1 MNIKK
6 LKDIESG
13 VWLSI
18 ATCFMLFLYAP
29 MELLFTNQ
37 DEFWFDLYILVPIML
52 VVFVI
57 TVSVSIMLFYI
68 FRARGGGR
76 ILEVYFI
83 VFFCSYIQG
92 NWLTGGLPILDGRR
106 IEWQN
111 SAERTKS
118 IILWVIVTIVVAA
131 LYKLRKKYFG
141 KIVKVVSICMIL
153 MFCITILILAIE
165 NRGFEKKSSLV
176 MTQNDMF
183 EMSSDGNFIIL
194 VLDAVDAMRLQTL
207 IDSDEE
213 YSEIFKDFTFYN
225 NMVGAYPFTKHS
237 IPYILTGQ
245 WFENETEFRDY
256 EVEAYRSSPLL
267 AMLEDK
273 NYTMSVYTAE
283 LLLEDNVDKRF
294 NNIMTN
300 QRGISDKWAFIRWQI
315 KMTGFKYAPWD
326 FKKIFYINFNAF
338 NKLKIPP
345 EGERLFTASNGDFYR
360 NVLEEEFQYSKQKC
374 FKFIHIDGAHEPYTY
389 DKNVNET
396 VNATYETS
404 LQASMTIT
412 KAYLDKLKE
421 GGVYDNSVIIV
432 MADHGYND
440 GMHDKTGEMRQNPIF
455 FVKGIN
461 ESHAFRVS
469 QAPVS
474 FEDLQ
479 MAYQRL
485 LNGMGSDEIFD
496 WKKGDRRNRRFLVYQ
511 FRKEDSITEYIQP
524 SEAWDTEQMY
534 KTGNVY
540 DRN

>member
-1 MNIKK
+1 
-6 LKDIESG
+6 
-13 VWLSI
+13 
-18 ATCFMLFLYAP
+18 
-29 MELLFTNQ
+29 
-37 DEFWFDLYILVPIML
+37 
-52 VVFVI
+52 
-57 TVSVSIMLFYI
+57 
-68 FRARGGGR
+68 
-76 ILEVYFI
+76 
-83 VFFCSYIQG
+83 
-92 NWLTGGLPILDGRR
+92 
-106 IEWQN
+106 
-111 SAERTKS
+111 
-118 IILWVIVTIVVAA
+118 
-131 LYKLRKKYFG
+131 
-141 KIVKVVSICMIL
+141 
-153 MFCITILILAIE
+153 
-165 NRGFEKKSSLV
+165 
-176 MTQNDMF
+176 
-183 EMSSDGNFIIL
+183 
-194 VLDAVDAMRLQTL
+194 
-207 IDSDEE
+207 
-213 YSEIFKDFTFYN
+213 
-225 NMVGAYPFTKHS
+225 
-237 IPYILTGQ
+237 
-245 WFENETEFRDY
+245 
-256 EVEAYRSSPLL
+256 
-267 AMLEDK
+267 
-273 NYTMSVYTAE
+273 
-283 LLLEDNVDKRF
+283 
-294 NNIMTN
+294 
-300 QRGISDKWAFIRWQI
+300 
-315 KMTGFKYAPWD
+315 MTGFKYAPWD

>member
-300 QRGISDKWAFIRWQI
+300 QRGIS
-315 KMTGFKYAPWD
+315 
-326 FKKIFYINFNAF
+326 
-338 NKLKIPP
+338 
-345 EGERLFTASNGDFYR
+345 
-360 NVLEEEFQYSKQKC
+360 
-374 FKFIHIDGAHEPYTY
+374 
-389 DKNVNET
+389 
-396 VNATYETS
+396 
-404 LQASMTIT
+404 
-412 KAYLDKLKE
+412 
-421 GGVYDNSVIIV
+421 
-432 MADHGYND
+432 
-440 GMHDKTGEMRQNPIF
+440 
-455 FVKGIN
+455 
-461 ESHAFRVS
+461 
-469 QAPVS
+469 
-474 FEDLQ
+474 
-479 MAYQRL
+479 
-485 LNGMGSDEIFD
+485 
-496 WKKGDRRNRRFLVYQ
+496 
-511 FRKEDSITEYIQP
+511 
-524 SEAWDTEQMY
+524 
-534 KTGNVY
+534 
-540 DRN
+540 